1 MSASPFIAHLSLESS
16 VGAELTQ
23 TRIRLLEAIA
33 ATGSIS
39 QAAKRVPLS
48 YKAAWDAVD
57 QINNLSAQPLV
68 ARSTGGS
75 GGGGTRLTDYGQRV
89 VAFYRAL
96 EQHYQTTLDQVA
108 AGLDEASRTEVAD
121 FRQLLLNLNWRSSAR
136 NQFSGAVTA
145 LEHSDVESIVT
156 LGLDDATELT
166 ALVTRESAEQLRLAP
181 GRALVALV
189 KASAVLIG
197 TDPGLRL
204 SAQNLLWGT
213 VERVHEGPVNHEVVL
228 ALPAGRRVTATLTA
242 GSSRQLGLAPG
253 LAACACFSAA
263 SVLLMSA
270 S

>member
-75 GGGGTRLTDYGQRV
+75 GGGGTRLTAYGQRV

-96 EQHYQTTLDQVA
+96 EQHYQSTLDQA
-108 AGLDEASRTEVAD
+108 AARLDEVSRTAGGLPDTCSPVGTGGQTGCSMMWN
-121 FRQLLLNLNWRSSAR
+121 RNWA
-136 NQFSGAVTA
+136 
-145 LEHSDVESIVT
+145 
-156 LGLDDATELT
+156 
-166 ALVTRESAEQLRLAP
+166 AER
-181 GRALVALV
+181 RA
-189 KASAVLIG
+189 I
-197 TDPGLRL
+197 
-204 SAQNLLWGT
+204 QQQ
-213 VERVHEGPVNHEVVL
+213 EQ
-228 ALPAGRRVTATLTA
+228 AGR
-242 GSSRQLGLAPG
+242 
-253 LAACACFSAA
+253 
-263 SVLLMSA
+263 
-270 S
+270 